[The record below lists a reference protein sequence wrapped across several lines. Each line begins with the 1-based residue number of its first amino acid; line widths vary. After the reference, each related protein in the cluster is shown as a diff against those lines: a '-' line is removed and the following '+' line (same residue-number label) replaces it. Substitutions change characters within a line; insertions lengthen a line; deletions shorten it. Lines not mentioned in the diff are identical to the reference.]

1 MVPAPSLVSACTVP
15 LVRTRP
21 GQEAGGYH
29 ASRLA
34 RHVASHSAGH
44 PSTFPPRFALQH
56 SSSRPRGSLPNDH
69 AEAFAYLTHIH
80 RNLYSR
86 PVRVPEE
93 DATADSGPAGL
104 VQALANWCSSRSLH
118 ASGVPGAPAERPP
131 RPRPPPRS
139 SSHSPFLRAGHG
151 TRQHRR
157 AEGGH
162 VRRCACCGPDP
173 LPAPA
178 PPVPL
183 WAQRALAARLFAAP
197 SPPARFLELHRPPAA
212 RPRVLGARCGPRCRF
227 RRPCRLPAGPATAGT
242 ACSEQHRGRRVAT
255 QRHGGEACRQSRA
268 RGCAA

>member
-1 MVPAPSLVSACTVP
+1 MAQSCFHPSARARQQVPILPPSLPPSLSLSLPPSPIVLPSAAPCLLPAPALPCSTLPSPLHSMVPAPSLVSACTVP

-151 TRQHRR
+151 TR
-157 AEGGH
+157 
-162 VRRCACCGPDP
+162 
-173 LPAPA
+173 
-178 PPVPL
+178 
-183 WAQRALAARLFAAP
+183 
-197 SPPARFLELHRPPAA
+197 
-212 RPRVLGARCGPRCRF
+212 
-227 RRPCRLPAGPATAGT
+227 
-242 ACSEQHRGRRVAT
+242 
-255 QRHGGEACRQSRA
+255 
-268 RGCAA
+268 